1 MLRETMANQQVDI
14 LLVDDSQADVKLTL
28 HAIKYENLPHRF
40 RVLRDGEEALQ
51 YLFPPAAQNSP
62 DAASLKLI
70 LLDLKL
76 PKVSGL
82 EVLKAVKSDATMKS
96 VPVVILTSSGQ
107 ESDIR
112 SSYQLGANSYIQK
125 PVDFESFCTAI
136 QQVRSYWLELNRT
149 VLSI

>member
-1 MLRETMANQQVDI
+1 MANQQVDI

-28 HAIKYENLPHRF
+28 HAIKYANLPHRF

>member
-1 MLRETMANQQVDI
+1 MLDEQVDI

-40 RVLRDGEEALQ
+40 RVLRDGEEALEF
-51 YLFPPAAQNSP
+51 LFPESEERSL
-62 DAASLKLI
+62 DAGSLKLI

-76 PKVSGL
+76 PKVTGL
-82 EVLKAVKSDATMKS
+82 EVLKAVKSDAAMKT

-112 SSYQLGANSYIQK
+112 SSYELGANSYIQK
-125 PVDFESFCTAI
+125 PVEFDAFCSAI
-136 QQVRSYWLELNRT
+136 QQVRSYWLELNK
-149 VLSI
+149 VNA